1 MPKRKREPQSLH
13 HVKESLKVRID
24 ELTALYEVSRSI
36 TSSVDLDNILS
47 LIVKKVAAILKTD
60 ICTIHLVNSGDI
72 LVKTTYGVKPDASGI
87 SKPLPVTK
95 SVVARAIKSKK
106 PIRLDDVCK
115 NRNDIFCKIVRKHDM
130 RSLLVVPLIKNE
142 KSIGTLTCCSSRPM
156 AYSKDDERELSLFAS
171 QAAVAIENARLF
183 EEIKVNYLNTMKLLA
198 SVIDA
203 KDTYTEHHSESV
215 VELALGAAVE
225 LKLPEKMMPIIKYAS
240 MLHDIGKIGIDISI
254 LRKPAPL
261 NKEEWLEMKKHPK
274 NGAAI
279 IKKAGFLDD
288 LIPAIYYHHVWYGG
302 GGYPPTRKKKDAI
315 PLEARILSVADAYE
329 SMTSDRPYRSHLSKE
344 QAVAELNRASGTQ
357 FDPKVV
363 KAFLRFLA
371 RPKGRQRSV

>member
-1 MPKRKREPQSLH
+1 MLKRKREPQSLH

-36 TSSVDLDNILS
+36 TSSVDLDNILG
-47 LIVKKVAAILKTD
+47 LIVKKVTAILKTD
-60 ICTIHLVNSGDI
+60 ICVIHLINSGDI
-72 LVKTTYGVKPDASGI
+72 VIKTSYGIKRNAAGI
-87 SKPLPVTK
+87 SRPLPVTN
-95 SVVARAIKSKK
+95 SVVARAIRTRKA
-106 PIRLDDVCK
+106 IRLDDLFKCS
-115 NRNDIFCKIVRKHDM
+115 NDIFCKIVRR
-130 RSLLVVPLIKNE
+130 RSMHSLMVVPLIKNE
-142 KSIGTLTCCSSRPM
+142 KSIGTLTCCSKRYA
-156 AYSKDDERELSLFAS
+156 AYSRDDERELSLFAS

-215 VELALGAAVE
+215 MSLALGVAAI
-225 LKLPEKMMPIIKYAS
+225 LKLPDKMIPVIKYAS
-240 MLHDIGKIGIDISI
+240 LLHDIGKIGIDISI

-261 NKEEWLEMKKHPK
+261 TREEWAEIKKHPK

-279 IKKAGFLDD
+279 IEKAGFLDD
-288 LIPAIYYHHVWYGG
+288 LIPAIYYHHVWYAG
-302 GGYPPTRKKKDAI
+302 GGYPPTRKKKEAI

-329 SMTSDRPYRSHLSKE
+329 SMTSDRPYRSHMSRE
-344 QAVAELNRASGTQ
+344 QAIAELKRASGTQ

-363 KAFLRFLA
+363 KAFLKFLTKS
-371 RPKGRQRSV
+371 KGWQHRV